1 MSLEAHLVFQTQP
14 RRAAT
19 GEASKALISALSSL
33 LLRLR
38 SRVLASAFCWMN
50 ASVCHALF
58 GGSCA
63 VRPPLTRFRR
73 RSSHSSHVRGPS
85 LSGDVQV
92 FMSQLCDERVQSM
105 LETDQMHEC
114 QNC

>member
-1 MSLEAHLVFQTQP
+1 
-14 RRAAT
+14 
-19 GEASKALISALSSL
+19 
-33 LLRLR
+33 
-38 SRVLASAFCWMN
+38 
-50 ASVCHALF
+50 
-58 GGSCA
+58 
-63 VRPPLTRFRR
+63 
-73 RSSHSSHVRGPS
+73 VRGPS